1 MVISAKKESLEFYT
15 NFLESGGY
23 IEVGATD
30 NKWIHVKDKDALK
43 RFYEADCLFRIPLRK
58 EQEKIMDVNTD
69 ADLSKEE
76 RIQFQKLTTYRFSGT
91 HENLSQIPQ
100 HGES

>member
-1 MVISAKKESLEFYT
+1 MVMSAKKESLEFYT

-58 EQEKIMDVNTD
+58 EQEKIMDVNTN

-76 RIQFQKLTTYRFSGT
+76 KTQFQKLTTYRFSGA